1 MKITMSWMDE
11 LYYIITAP
19 VIKQFGVNALL
30 SKDLWLQV
38 IELMA
43 DELTTKNSILFE
55 KYKI

>member
-1 MKITMSWMDE
+1 MSWMDE

-19 VIKQFGVNALL
+19 VIKQFGVNSLL

>member
-1 MKITMSWMDE
+1 MSWMDE
-11 LYYIITAP
+11 LYYIITTP